1 MSMTPPLCAAP
12 DPAPR
17 APQFAMPA
25 DACDCHFHVFDG
37 PSPQVAE
44 RSYTAPPAPLGALRH
59 LHRTLGISRSV
70 IVQPSVYGTD
80 NRTTLQTCDADPAMK
95 AIVVIDEDTPTDTLA
110 AHRSRGAVG
119 CRVNMLFTSNA
130 RIDSLAALAARIAD
144 QGWHLQILCDV
155 SALGDSMDQLASL
168 PVPVVFDHFG
178 HFPAIKGINDP
189 GFQALLRLLGSGKAW
204 VKLSGAYRL
213 GPAHH
218 DTDSAV
224 AALAAGLIA
233 ANPDQLVWG
242 SDWPHPAIS
251 QQEMPNDGD
260 LLDALAGWAPD
271 AALRRR
277 ILVDNPARLYGFDK
291 GSDLHA

>member
-17 APQFAMPA
+17 APQFALP
-25 DACDCHFHVFDG
+25 DGACDCHFHIFDG

-44 RSYTAPPAPLGALRH
+44 RSYTAPPAPLDALRH

-80 NRTTLQTCDADPAMK
+80 NRTTLETCAADPAMK
-95 AIVVIDEDTPTDTLA
+95 AIVVIDQDTPADTLA

-119 CRVNMLFTSNA
+119 CRINMLFTSNA
-130 RIDSLAALAARIAD
+130 RVDSLAALAARIAD
-144 QGWHLQILCDV
+144 QGWHLQLLCDV
-155 SALGDSMDQLASL
+155 SRLGDRMDQFAAL

-178 HFPAIKGINDP
+178 HLQAIKGVNDP
-189 GFQALLRLLGSGKAW
+189 GFQALLLLLGAGKAW

-213 GPAHH
+213 GPAG
-218 DTDSAV
+218 DATDKAV
-224 AALAAGLIA
+224 AALAAALLA

-242 SDWPHPAIS
+242 SDWPHPAIA
-251 QQEMPNDGD
+251 QQQMPNDGD
-260 LLDALAGWAPD
+260 LLDALASWAPD
-271 AALRRR
+271 AALRQR
-277 ILVDNPARLYGFDK
+277 ILVDNPARLYGFEEE
-291 GSDLHA
+291 